1 MADSKFTID
10 RNPTRKIAVGDR
22 FIGGD
27 APIAVQSMTATKTT
41 DIDATVQQINDL
53 VNAGAIFED
62 ASVVVDRHF
71 VSSRK
76 PDDLPDFCKA
86 ILKVCGKA

>member
-1 MADSKFTID
+1 
-10 RNPTRKIAVGDR
+10 
-22 FIGGD
+22 
-27 APIAVQSMTATKTT
+27 
-41 DIDATVQQINDL
+41 

-62 ASVVVDRHF
+62 ASVIVDRHF

-86 ILKVCGKA
+86 ILKVCGKP